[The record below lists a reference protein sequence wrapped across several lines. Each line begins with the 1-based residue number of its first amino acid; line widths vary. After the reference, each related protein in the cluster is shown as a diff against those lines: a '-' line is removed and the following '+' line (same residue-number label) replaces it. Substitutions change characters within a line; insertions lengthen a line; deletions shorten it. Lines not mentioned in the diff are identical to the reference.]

1 MANAFA
7 PPSIRDV
14 DGSVAPFHDGRIG
27 ILADGP
33 VFQGCQKLPMLSIFA
48 DGDAKWCS
56 WGIVGTGLRGV
67 RVVDEHMPPV
77 LRV

>member
-1 MANAFA
+1 MADAFA

-33 VFQGCQKLPMLSIFA
+33 VFQGCQELPVFSIFA
-48 DGDAKWCS
+48 DSDAEWCARS
-56 WGIVGTGLRGV
+56 SVLAGLRGV